1 MAIKDTF
8 EPLLKFTATNSL
20 KVVVGTKLD
29 DPKREVT
36 KEEGEEYARQLNM
49 PENLER
55 MSQVPYFE
63 TSSLRNE
70 NVREMFEFVFKNC
83 LPPLERETEI
93 ETWKSSLRKF
103 LFR

>member
-1 MAIKDTF
+1 ETF
-8 EPLLKFTATNSL
+8 EPLLKFTATNSP

-36 KEEGEEYARQLNM
+36 KEEGEDYARQLNT

-70 NVREMFEFVFKNC
+70 NVREMFEFVFKHC
-83 LPPLERETEI
+83 LLERKTEP
-93 ETWKSSLRKF
+93 ETWKT
-103 LFR
+103 